1 LSKEQSYKKIH
12 FTRIMRGEKEKEE
25 VSDIIVQESFLS
37 VVLNKEKVITLKC
50 SPEDYDYLGIGFLYT
65 SGILQKKEDINSIV
79 VDEEQKMIKIKVK
92 NIYSHLESS
101 WRDGLI
107 SRRSNRIDEKLI
119 SELLLVKHFLKVE
132 SGIIFS
138 LMHAMQ
144 KRAKLFKLTGG
155 VHSCA
160 LANQQGSIMLFSEDI
175 SRYNTIDK
183 ILGEALLKNISREDK
198 IILTSCRITSDILTK
213 IAMGRVPI
221 IISRAAPTDW
231 AVELAQK
238 IGITLVGFV
247 RGKRMNIY
255 THPERIEV

>member
-1 LSKEQSYKKIH
+1 MK
-12 FTRIMRGEKEKEE
+12 GEKEKEE
-25 VSDIIVQESFLS
+25 ISDIIVQESFLS
-37 VVLNKEKVITLKC
+37 IILNKEKVITLKC

-65 SGILQKKEDINSIV
+65 SGILQKKEDISSII
-79 VDEEQKMIKIKVK
+79 VDKEQKTIKIKAK
-92 NIYSHLESS
+92 NIYSPLEGSL
-101 WRDGLI
+101 RDSLI
-107 SRRSNRIDEKLI
+107 PRRSNIEEKLI
-119 SELLLVKHFLKVE
+119 SKLLLVKSFLKIE

-138 LMHAMQ
+138 LMYAMQ

-183 ILGEALLKNISREDK
+183 ILGEAFLKNIPREDK

-213 IAMGRVPI
+213 IAVGRVPI

-247 RGKRMNIY
+247 RGERMNIY
-255 THPERIEV
+255 SHSERIEV